1 MLYTFLLLLVILF
14 LAESTTATT
23 IRLPIIKRP
32 ISSNRYEKRQNSNIT
47 TVTPRPTIES
57 TKLYNDEG
65 SEYLIR
71 VGIGTPPQNFTLALD
86 TGSSDLWIPSK
97 ECPSQSCPLAR
108 FDTNQST
115 TYKKTNNPFKI
126 IYGIG
131 NASGTYVRDTI
142 SVGQLQ
148 VQNQLF
154 GLAKQ
159 TDDIVA
165 PGLSSDDLQEL
176 LSQGS
181 HVHKGDDM
189 IDDKDEI
196 ANGIFGLGYPHLAS
210 SLSHPINKS
219 SKDDNTY
226 TNDPFVFNLAKQGL
240 IAEPVFSIY
249 MGSMFDEGWVGEIL
263 FGGIDQ
269 DMYQEPLI
277 YAPVVSFEKN
287 KSNAPHTYWM
297 THGQGIRVVHENQSR
312 LVDHVFSEKHGF
324 IIDTGTTLTYMDHAI
339 ANQVVQAAVGE
350 RNVVLDDASGT
361 YIVPCNMDS
370 LSGQLQLFLIADKQ
384 QNKTN
389 NNNKRQEKNGKQKES
404 HDDDDDN
411 EDFIL
416 INVPMRDLV
425 IPLDNDDLGKATQCM
440 FGIAPWLPS
449 DSETANQLG
458 NQGFVL
464 VGDTVL
470 RSTYLVFDMGNDRIG
485 FASARATGGYVT
497 RESSNSINNKNNNID
512 DHGNSDNS
520 SVKKIAS
527 SSSHQGL
534 LIEFSLSTIML
545 FITIIISIE
554 NYLI

>member
-14 LAESTTATT
+14 LAEYSTTATT
-23 IRLPIIKRP
+23 IRLPIIKRS

-47 TVTPRPTIES
+47 TINPRPMIEN
-57 TKLYNDEG
+57 TKLYNDEA

-71 VGIGTPPQNFTLALD
+71 VGVGTPPQNFTLALD

-115 TYKKTNNPFKI
+115 TYKETNNPFKI

-131 NASGTYVRDTI
+131 NASGTYARDTI

-165 PGLSSDDLQEL
+165 PGLSSEDLQEL
-176 LSQGS
+176 TSQGA

-189 IDDKDEI
+189 IDDRDEI

-210 SLSHPINKS
+210 SLSHNINK
-219 SKDDNTY
+219 KNNTY
-226 TNDPFVFNLAKQGL
+226 TNDPFVFNLAKQGF
-240 IAEPVFSIY
+240 IAEPIFSIY

-263 FGGIDQ
+263 FGGINQ

-297 THGQGIRVVHENQSR
+297 THGQGIRVVHENQTR
-312 LVDHVFSEKHGF
+312 LTDHVFPEKHGF

-350 RNVVLDDASGT
+350 HHVVLDDASGT

-370 LSGQLQLFLIADKQ
+370 LSSHLQLFLIPEKQ
-384 QNKTN
+384 QNKTHN
-389 NNNKRQEKNGKQKES
+389 KNKRQEKNGKPKENS
-404 HDDDDDN
+404 HDDDDD
-411 EDFIL
+411 FIL
-416 INVPMRDLV
+416 ISVPMRDLV

-497 RESSNSINNKNNNID
+497 RESSNSIHNNNTNMGN
-512 DHGNSDNS
+512 HGNSGGS
-520 SVKKIAS
+520 SVEKIS
-527 SSSHQGL
+527 SSSSSQGF
-534 LIEFSLSTIML
+534 LIKLSMSTIMS
-545 FITIIISIE
+545 FIIIIISIE